1 MDGGESRMKVLIS
14 DHLSEVG
21 VQLLEETPEIAVDVK
36 TGLEP
41 EALQAIIGA
50 YEGLVIRGATR
61 VTAEVIAA
69 AAQLK
74 VIGRA
79 GVGLDNIDIP
89 AASKRG
95 IVVMNTPEGNTIT
108 TAEHAV
114 AMLLALSRNIPQG
127 TASLREGRW
136 EKQALEGREVFNK
149 VLGVV
154 GIGNIGRIVAD
165 RARGL
170 KMQVIV
176 YDPYI
181 PPETVEKL
189 GHEPVSFDELLE
201 RADYVTIH
209 TPRTEETTNLF
220 NRETFSRMKA
230 GAMLV
235 HCARGGIVN
244 EEDLYEALHSGRLAG
259 AALDVYTREPP
270 GKSPLFSLPNLI
282 CTPHLGAATREA
294 QDNVAR
300 EVAEQVAAYLLHGT
314 VRNAVNVPSI
324 EAELMGTLR
333 PYALLA
339 EKIGLLQI
347 QLADGAVRE
356 IEVNYRGGVSEYDT
370 TPLTSALLKGILAPI
385 LGEDVNFVNAP
396 YIAADRGIRVVESR
410 TATSDDFASLI
421 KVRVTSL
428 EEENIVSGTIFGKTR
443 PRILRINSFYLE
455 AMPEGHL
462 LFIHSLDV
470 PGVIGRIASSLGA
483 RGVNIGRMHVGQ
495 QRDQE
500 QNVILLSTDAPVDDR
515 VLDEIRGFEQVF
527 SVRPIE
533 L

>member
-1 MDGGESRMKVLIS
+1 MTLASSLTDLFDTLVVGCLQLRNFHGLTAQERQRLRQQ
-14 DHLSEVG
+14 SE
-21 VQLLEETPEIAVDVK
+21 I
-36 TGLEP
+36 P
-41 EALQAIIGA
+41 EAALTSLRRFLEQDDESTLVFQI
-50 YEGLVIRGATR
+50 EGSQEPLV
-61 VTAEVIAA
+61 
-69 AAQLK
+69 
-74 VIGRA
+74 
-79 GVGLDNIDIP
+79 
-89 AASKRG
+89 
-95 IVVMNTPEGNTIT
+95 
-108 TAEHAV
+108 
-114 AMLLALSRNIPQG
+114 LSR
-127 TASLREGRW
+127 
-136 EKQALEGREVFNK
+136 
-149 VLGVV
+149 
-154 GIGNIGRIVAD
+154 
-165 RARGL
+165 
-170 KMQVIV
+170 
-176 YDPYI
+176 
-181 PPETVEKL
+181 
-189 GHEPVSFDELLE
+189 DE
-201 RADYVTIH
+201 
-209 TPRTEETTNLF
+209 
-220 NRETFSRMKA
+220 
-230 GAMLV
+230 
-235 HCARGGIVN
+235 
-244 EEDLYEALHSGRLAG
+244 
-259 AALDVYTREPP
+259 
-270 GKSPLFSLPNLI
+270 
-282 CTPHLGAATREA
+282 
-294 QDNVAR
+294 
-300 EVAEQVAAYLLHGT
+300 AAYLDRLT
-314 VRNAVNVPSI
+314 R
-324 EAELMGTLR
+324 MGM
-333 PYALLA
+333 
-339 EKIGLLQI
+339 
-347 QLADGAVRE
+347 E